1 MKNPPKEPI
10 LSEQNTAVPSANS
23 SENGTKKLIVEGTGV
38 VSGLAYAPVAWVRRP
53 EPPSLTGLEL
63 PAAEIEDAIEEFKA
77 ASDAVVSGLEERAA
91 KSEGDAAEVLKMTA
105 GLARDKAWRKSVVR
119 HIKSGIRPV
128 NAAAKATEEF
138 VALFLKAGGLMAE
151 RVTDLRDIRDRV
163 AARLEGRPEPGLPS
177 PTSPVVLL
185 ADDLAPVDTAGLN
198 PELFVALATELGG
211 PTSHTAIIAR
221 QLGIPC
227 VVAVGKMNMLEEGDM
242 VLLDGGEGTLRLG
255 VDEELAKAQ
264 VAADL
269 ERREKIAAWS
279 GPAKTK
285 DGHDVQLLANVQDA
299 AASAR
304 AAKTEAQG
312 VGLFRTE
319 LCFLGTPTEPSIESQ
334 ANQYRGVFEAF
345 KGHKVVVRT
354 LDSGSDKPVPF
365 ATLADE
371 PNPSLGVR
379 GIRTQRI
386 NSGLLGNQLE
396 AIKQATEH
404 MDVEPWV
411 MCPMISTLPEAREV
425 AKAIRERGLKAGIMV
440 EVPSTALLIDQ
451 FLDEVDFVSIG
462 TNDLTQYVM
471 AADRLSAKLADFTT
485 PWQPAVLNLMA
496 RVAEAGVRK
505 GKPVGV
511 CGEAAADPLMACVLV
526 GMGMTSLSMAAG
538 AISAVGAALAEV
550 TLEQCQ
556 AAARAV
562 VSAFDD
568 EQAHKTAKAILEIS

>member
-1 MKNPPKEPI
+1 M
-10 LSEQNTAVPSANS
+10 SESNQVRSA
-23 SENGTKKLIVEGTGV
+23 EAATKKLTVEGTGV
-38 VSGLAYAPVAWVRRP
+38 VAGLAYAPVAWVRRP
-53 EPPSLTGLEL
+53 EPPSLSGPQL
-63 PAAEIEDAIEEFKA
+63 PADQIDEAIESFKA
-77 ASDAVVSGLEERAA
+77 AADGVSEGLEKRAEGA
-91 KSEGDAAEVLKMTA
+91 EGDAAEVLKMTA
-105 GLARDKAWRKSVVR
+105 GLARDKAWRKSCVR
-119 HIKSGIRPV
+119 HIKSGMQPV
-128 NAAAKATEEF
+128 NAVAKATEEF
-138 VALFLKAGGLMAE
+138 VSLFLKAGGLMTE

-177 PTSPVVLL
+177 PSEPVVLL
-185 ADDLAPVDTAGLN
+185 ADDLAPVDTAGLDPN
-198 PELFVALATELGG
+198 VFVALATELGG

-227 VVAVGKMNMLEEGDM
+227 VVACGKMPMLSEGDM
-242 VLLDGGEGTLRLG
+242 VLIDGDDGALRTG
-255 VDEELAKAQ
+255 VDPQEARKLVEN
-264 VAADL
+264 DL
-269 ERREKIAAWS
+269 ERREKIASWE

-285 DGHDVQLLANVQDA
+285 DGHTVQLLANVQDA
-299 AASAR
+299 AAATR
-304 AAKTEAQG
+304 ASKTEAQG

-319 LCFLGTPTEPSIESQ
+319 LCFLGTPKEPSVESQ
-334 ANQYRGVFEAF
+334 AAQYRGVFEAF
-345 KGHKVVVRT
+345 PGQKVVVRT

-365 ATLADE
+365 ATLDDE

-379 GIRTQRI
+379 GIRTLLI
-386 NSGLLGNQLE
+386 NNGLLVHQLD
-396 AIKQATEH
+396 AIKQAVAGTTA
-404 MDVEPWV
+404 EPWV

-425 AKAIRERGLKAGIMV
+425 AKAIRSRGLKAGIMV

-471 AADRLSAKLADFTT
+471 AADRLSAELASFTT

-496 RVAEAGVRK
+496 RVAEAGERK

-511 CGEAAADPLMACVLV
+511 CGEAAADPLLACVLV

-538 AISAVGAALAEV
+538 AISAVGVALSEV

-562 VSAFDD
+562 LSAFDD
-568 EQAHKTAKAILEIS
+568 EQAKKTARAILGIS

>member
-1 MKNPPKEPI
+1 MNTGV
-10 LSEQNTAVPSANS
+10 QNNNSATNS
-23 SENGTKKLIVEGTGV
+23 NTKLTLEGTGV
-38 VSGLAYAPVAWVRRP
+38 VAGLAYAPVAWVRRP

-63 PAAEIEDAIEEFKA
+63 PAAEVDDAIEAFRTA
-77 ASDAVVSGLEERAA
+77 ADGVVEGLEARAEKA
-91 KSEGDAAEVLKMTA
+91 EGDAAEVLKMTA
-105 GLARDKAWRKSVVR
+105 GLARDKAWRKAVVR
-119 HIKSGIRPV
+119 HIKNGVRPV
-128 NAAAKATEEF
+128 NAVAKATEEF
-138 VALFLKAGGLMAE
+138 VALFMKVGGLMAE

-177 PTSPVVLL
+177 PTEPVILL
-185 ADDLAPVDTAGLN
+185 ADDLAPVDTAGLD
-198 PELFVALATELGG
+198 PKIFVALATELGG

-227 VVAVGKMNMLEEGDM
+227 VVAVGKMGALAEGDL
-242 VLLDGGEGTLRLG
+242 VLVDGSEGTIRRG
-255 VDEELAKAQ
+255 VDADDAREA
-264 VAADL
+264 VASDL
-269 ERREKIAAWS
+269 ERREKINAWT
-279 GPAKTK
+279 GPAVTR
-285 DGHDVQLLANVQDA
+285 DGHHVQLLANVQDA
-299 AASAR
+299 AAAQR
-304 AAKTEAQG
+304 ASESNAEG

-319 LCFLGTPTEPSIESQ
+319 LCFLGTKEEPSVESQ
-334 ANQYRGVFEAF
+334 AMSYRGVFEAF
-345 KGHKVVVRT
+345 NGKKVVVRT

-386 NSGLLGNQLE
+386 NNGLLGNQLD
-396 AIKQATEH
+396 AIKMSLDGLDSEA
-404 MDVEPWV
+404 WV

-425 AKAIRERGLKAGIMV
+425 AKAIRNRGLKAGIMV

-451 FLDEVDFVSIG
+451 FLDEIDFVSIG

-471 AADRLSAKLADFTT
+471 AADRLSANLAEFTT

-496 RVAEAGVRK
+496 RVAEAGERK

-511 CGEAAADPLMACVLV
+511 CGEAAADPLLACVLV

-538 AISAVGAALAEV
+538 AISAVGAALSEV
-550 TLEQCQ
+550 TLEQCK

-562 VSAFDD
+562 INAFDD
-568 EQAHKTAKAILEIS
+568 EQAQKTARAILGTIS

>member
-1 MKNPPKEPI
+1 M
-10 LSEQNTAVPSANS
+10 
-23 SENGTKKLIVEGTGV
+23 EGTGV

-53 EPPSLTGLEL
+53 EPPSLTGPEL
-63 PAAEIEDAIEEFKA
+63 PADEVETAMEQFRLA
-77 ASDAVVSGLEERAA
+77 ADAVVEGLEHRAA
-91 KSEGDAAEVLKMTA
+91 KSEGDASEVLKMTA
-105 GLARDKAWRKSVVR
+105 GLARDKAWRKSVNR
-119 HIKSGIRPV
+119 HIKSGVQPV
-128 NAAAKATEEF
+128 NAVAKATEEF
-138 VALFLKAGGLMAE
+138 VNLFLKAGGLMAE

-163 AARLEGRPEPGLPS
+163 AARLEGRPEPGLPEPS
-177 PTSPVVLL
+177 EPVVLL
-185 ADDLAPVDTAGLN
+185 ADDLAPVDTAGLD

-227 VVAVGKMNMLEEGDM
+227 VVAVGKMNLLEEGDV

-255 VDEELAKAQ
+255 ADPEQAKALVKQ
-264 VAADL
+264 DL

-279 GPAKTK
+279 GPARTK
-285 DGHDVQLLANVQDA
+285 DGHAVQLLANVQDPA
-299 AASAR
+299 GAAR
-304 AAKTEAQG
+304 AAQSEAEG

-319 LCFLGTPTEPSIESQ
+319 LCFLGTATEPSIDNQ
-334 ANQYRGVFEAF
+334 AKQYRGVFEAF
-345 KGHKVVVRT
+345 AGHKVVVRT

-379 GIRTQRI
+379 GIRTLRI
-386 NSGLLGNQLE
+386 NDGLLSNQLD
-396 AIKQATEH
+396 AIKQATEGV
-404 MDVEPWV
+404 DVEAWV
-411 MCPMISTLPEAREV
+411 MCPMISTLPEARDV
-425 AKAIRERGLKAGIMV
+425 TRQIRARGLKAGIMV

-451 FLDEVDFVSIG
+451 FMNEVDFVSIG

-471 AADRLSAKLADFTT
+471 AADRLSANLADFTT

-496 RVAEAGVRK
+496 RVAEAGARK

-538 AISAVGAALAEV
+538 AISAVGAALSEV

-562 VSAFDD
+562 ISAFDD
-568 EQAHKTAKAILEIS
+568 EQAQNTARAILNLS